1 MTKWGVTIQLF
12 FTRTNFDYTI
22 MNEPNPTQKQF
33 DAYMRKGSK
42 YKFFLKDMYGYGVYG
57 QIPSKIKYI
66 DGGKLSYELDKSIN
80 DYQGKSVFPTVD
92 SIKEDIMNNSFE
104 DGMYQLTVPSHGVYP
119 TKKKYLPIYGTE
131 SVYEELG
138 VIDCRT
144 RASISVQKL

>member
-57 QIPSKIKYI
+57 QIPSKI
-66 DGGKLSYELDKSIN
+66 
-80 DYQGKSVFPTVD
+80 
-92 SIKEDIMNNSFE
+92 
-104 DGMYQLTVPSHGVYP
+104 
-119 TKKKYLPIYGTE
+119 
-131 SVYEELG
+131 
-138 VIDCRT
+138 
-144 RASISVQKL
+144 